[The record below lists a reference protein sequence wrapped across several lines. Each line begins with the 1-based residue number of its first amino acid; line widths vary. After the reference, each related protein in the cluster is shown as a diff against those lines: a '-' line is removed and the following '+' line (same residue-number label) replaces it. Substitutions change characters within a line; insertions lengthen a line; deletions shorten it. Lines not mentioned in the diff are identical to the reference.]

1 MDGVRRREFLKG
13 FPLFGAGAA
22 LGLNALSEAGETPKA
37 RKLSGADVG
46 PLVFSC
52 NSGTCN
58 SGSLDVACYSG
69 DTSTVPP
76 TCAFGGLTIVCNTGT
91 CNVGT

>member
-1 MDGVRRREFLKG
+1 VRRREFLKKV
-13 FPLFGAGAA
+13 PLFGAGAA
-22 LGLNALSEAGETPKA
+22 LGLNALSEAGEVPKA

-52 NSGTCN
+52 NSGACN
-58 SGSLDVACYSG
+58 SGSLSTACYSG

-76 TCAFGGLTIVCNTGT
+76 TCTYGGPTIVCNTGT
-91 CNVGT
+91 CNVGA